1 MALGEAENHLRDG
14 RSDLPTVAFEIYR
27 LAIEF
32 TGQQTAEGHMAERP
46 DLRIGH
52 AEREAAAASLRE
64 HYAQGR
70 LTLDEFNERL
80 DSVFK
85 ATTQSQL
92 NLITHD
98 LPHAAAPS
106 ALPVTT
112 IPGGGRER
120 ARQDWSGRRGP
131 RFGIIPVIIAAFAAW
146 FFIVDMQL
154 RAFPWP
160 GKLAIFLAIFGIVRG
175 IMRRVFGMGRRGRA
189 RGGCGRVRTRSGRN
203 WGGPW
208 SGI

>member
-1 MALGEAENHLRDG
+1 MAL
-14 RSDLPTVAFEIYR
+14 EIYR

-32 TGQQTAEGHMAERP
+32 TGQQTAEDHMATGP

-70 LTLDEFNERL
+70 LTLEEFNERL
-80 DSVFK
+80 DAAFK

-92 NLITHD
+92 NRVTQD
-98 LPHAAAPS
+98 LPRATVPS
-106 ALPVTT
+106 AALPVTT
-112 IPGGGRER
+112 VPGGGRDR
-120 ARQDWSGRRGP
+120 ARQEWSTGGRP
-131 RFGIIPVIIAAFAAW
+131 RFALFPLVIAAIGTW
-146 FFIVDMQL
+146 FLILDLHL

-160 GKLAIFLAIFGIVRG
+160 GKLAIFLAIFAVIRG
-175 IMRRVFGMGRRGRA
+175 VLRRVFGGIGRRGRV
-189 RGGCGRVRTRSGRN
+189 RGHGGCGRGRTRGGRYS
-203 WGGPW
+203 GGPW